1 MICLLVA
8 SLRFAL
14 VVIWMKSIPCLAGNI
29 FDTHCCAHLYMKEL
43 FRTSIVNCSVADPD
57 LQIRWG
63 RSGGAVSK
71 KIFFR
76 PFAPQF
82 GGLKVRERRGPRPS
96 PLDPPLLSYFVCEHY
111 CLVFRKKKTKE
122 KEDVKPF
129 NIDFIGRL
137 VGGHETLN
145 AMERVECDEKD
156 RPKVNAYRI
165 QFNSCLFR

>member
-29 FDTHCCAHLYMKEL
+29 LMHLLYSFVREETFQDEYCKL
-43 FRTSIVNCSVADPD
+43 F
-57 LQIRWG
+57 
-63 RSGGAVSK
+63 SGGSRPSDKVGRGGGLK

-76 PFAPQF
+76 PFGPQF
-82 GGLKVRERRGPRPS
+82 GLKLREGRGPRPP
-96 PLDPPLLSYFVCEHY
+96 PLDPPLLSYFVFEHS
-111 CLVFRKKKTKE
+111 CLAFRKKKKTKE
-122 KEDVKPF
+122 HVKPF
-129 NIDFIGRL
+129 NMNFIGRL

>member
-1 MICLLVA
+1 
-8 SLRFAL
+8 
-14 VVIWMKSIPCLAGNI
+14 
-29 FDTHCCAHLYMKEL
+29 MKEL

-57 LQIRWG
+57 PQIRWWG
-63 RSGGAVSK
+63 GGGGGSGLK
-71 KIFFR
+71 KNFFR
-76 PFAPQF
+76 PCGPQF
-82 GGLKVRERRGPRPS
+82 GGLKVREGRAPRPP
-96 PLDPPLLSYFVCEHY
+96 PLDPPLLSDFVCEHY
-111 CLVFRKKKTKE
+111 CLVFRKKKKTKE

>member
-1 MICLLVA
+1 MHLL
-8 SLRFAL
+8 
-14 VVIWMKSIPCLAGNI
+14 
-29 FDTHCCAHLYMKEL
+29 
-43 FRTSIVNCSVADPD
+43 CSFVHKGTFQDEYCKFF
-57 LQIRWG
+57 
-63 RSGGAVSK
+63 SGGSRPSDKVGEGGG
-71 KIFFR
+71 

-111 CLVFRKKKTKE
+111 CLVPKKKTKE

-156 RPKVNAYRI
+156 RPKVNEYRI

>member
-1 MICLLVA
+1 M
-8 SLRFAL
+8 
-14 VVIWMKSIPCLAGNI
+14 
-29 FDTHCCAHLYMKEL
+29 
-43 FRTSIVNCSVADPD
+43 ADPD

-63 RSGGAVSK
+63 GGGGAVSK
-71 KIFFR
+71 KFFSALR
-76 PFAPQF
+76 ASVWWS
-82 GGLKVRERRGPRPS
+82 KSKRRAGPPRPP
-96 PLDPPLLSYFVCEHY
+96 PLDPPLLSDFVCEHY

-122 KEDVKPF
+122 KEEVKPF

-156 RPKVNAYRI
+156 RPKVNAYQI